1 MTGPGVPGQPGPPL
15 WWRDLAPGWSKDDT
29 VELLRLLNQAYP
41 SPADLP
47 GVPHIGDLG
56 VPAELGN
63 AIPAEDP
70 WTMTLRHSL
79 AERQIDQLLTTVLN
93 DLREREPDG
102 ALARLLKKAA
112 KPRSGLEKNTSGNGE
127 PADGDDVI
135 DAFIEM
141 KLRTAVVEVNEHS
154 TGSGCLIGDRLV
166 LTCQHVV
173 EESRGKV
180 ADPTAIR
187 VRFDFNRRSGKTYAQ
202 TGQLVAVSGV
212 ISSSP
217 PTDTERDPAPGSY
230 RGADADHLDYALLE
244 LSAPAPPPPAQ
255 TQGGLAERGYY
266 WTFDG
271 PYRFGADEWLVL
283 AHYPEGAF
291 IRFNYVGGKPKFD
304 YSKTRI
310 SYRCENTKP
319 GSSGGPIVNAQGR
332 LIALHQGVIV
342 PEQGAAETAPDKRG
356 IPISAIAE
364 DLRRKELGDIVKP
377 ENVTRM
383 GRRSYSRHA
392 REQICR
398 ELSGDLSAVTRYL
411 KVPGFIDDPD
421 TLWDWLENHNRL
433 PKLRCAL
440 EAADR
445 ADLVRILDAD
455 RVIVDRA
462 RMDQIDELAES
473 ILRSAA
479 EAEQPGTFTVAMN
492 RVRRLVE
499 SLELAL
505 PELPEFDGDDRT
517 QLQWQVD
524 WNVKLGAASTAL
536 GELWESLPARDA
548 EPYQARRNTIRV
560 LRLARKIRS
569 AVDAMYDLAENPEL
583 AAQ

>member
-1 MTGPGVPGQPGPPL
+1 MPTRPP
-15 WWRDLAPGWSKDDT
+15 S
-29 VELLRLLNQAYP
+29 E
-41 SPADLP
+41 
-47 GVPHIGDLG
+47 
-56 VPAELGN
+56 
-63 AIPAEDP
+63 
-70 WTMTLRHSL
+70 
-79 AERQIDQLLTTVLN
+79 
-93 DLREREPDG
+93 
-102 ALARLLKKAA
+102 
-112 KPRSGLEKNTSGNGE
+112 
-127 PADGDDVI
+127 
-135 DAFIEM
+135 
-141 KLRTAVVEVNEHS
+141 
-154 TGSGCLIGDRLV
+154 
-166 LTCQHVV
+166 
-173 EESRGKV
+173 
-180 ADPTAIR
+180 

-217 PTDTERDPAPGSY
+217 PTDAERDPAPGSY

-304 YSKTRI
+304 YSETRI

-505 PELPEFDGDDRT
+505 LSSRNSTATTARSCSGRLTGTSNWARRQPHLASCGSRCPHETLSRT
-517 QLQWQVD
+517 R
-524 WNVKLGAASTAL
+524 LGAIRS
-536 GELWESLPARDA
+536 ESSGLPARYGRPWTPCTTWQKIPSWQRSKLRCQTRSRSTS
-548 EPYQARRNTIRV
+548 EVRRRH
-560 LRLARKIRS
+560 S
-569 AVDAMYDLAENPEL
+569 P
-583 AAQ
+583 AQSGT